1 MKFLKDFFTFFFIFF
16 CTMLIIGCMIILL
29 KAIFGNVATFISAI
43 VLVFIVSMIYACV
56 GYINRNY

>member
-1 MKFLKDFFTFFFIFF
+1 MKFLKDFLTIFAILF
-16 CTMLIIGCMIILL
+16 CTILIIGCMIILL